1 VRRLRPQLHC
11 STLYCSVLLLLLP
24 LLLLPL
30 LPSCASRS
38 LTIETKPAGADVY
51 VDGEYVGKSP
61 VKVPFVYGGEREILV
76 YPPSNPSETKG
87 FWHPRRIIYDTTRDA
102 FDLPVIDLAS
112 EIAGSEDKQKVT
124 VDLKESR
131 LVQNFDADHDAWC
144 AAVRAR
150 ANTLRSRAREFQL
163 GALPSERGRDPGPLD
178 SRPASR
184 TAAAPVANP
193 PPR

>member
-1 VRRLRPQLHC
+1 VRLRRRQLSC
-11 STLYCSVLLLLLP
+11 STVHLLSLLLLAI
-24 LLLLPL
+24 LLPA
-30 LPSCASRS
+30 CASRS

-51 VDGEYVGKSP
+51 VDGEYIGKSP

-76 YPPSNPSETKG
+76 YPPSNASETKA
-87 FWHPRRIIYDTTRDA
+87 WHPRRIIYDTTRNR
-102 FDLPVIDLAS
+102 FDLPVIDLAA
-112 EIAGSEDKQKVT
+112 EIAGSKDEQKVS

-131 LVQNFDADHDAWC
+131 LVKNFDVDHDAWC

-178 SRPASR
+178 TRPASR
-184 TAAAPVANP
+184 PAEAAPVPDP